1 VGEWGLGIRN
11 WVEIAW
17 CFIKQI
23 SLNVELNLKY
33 SLFFFASRH
42 KCTGQVAQKRTKK
55 GHQKTMYSLPL
66 FAGQAVFWEEV
77 RLGFGTTVVNSL
89 EP

>member
-1 VGEWGLGIRN
+1 MGIGN

-33 SLFFFASRH
+33 SLFFFACP
-42 KCTGQVAQKRTKK
+42 KKNQKRAPENDV
-55 GHQKTMYSLPL
+55 QP
-66 FAGQAVFWEEV
+66 VFWEEV
-77 RLGFGTTVVNSL
+77 RLGFGTTVVNSSGAL
-89 EP
+89 MGSTSAKVSFK